1 MFQGNRKLW
10 LTLGGRLH
18 RQSERRTMEGRRVDY
33 LIFSITLLSLHGD
46 ATLEGPADSTVVLK
60 ENLTLACTCPWSGNL
75 TQISWEKR
83 TNHNK
88 TQVAVFH
95 HIYGKML
102 FGDYQQRTIFL
113 NSSEM
118 DGSIM
123 IKEASAADQGF
134 YQCSMQTF
142 PKGTWTKKIR
152 VIDTDVLKTHNSDLN
167 IEIKEANNFLLKCN
181 YNLNGTIY
189 SVTIEKLGDGFK
201 DNIASCSFAH
211 RPLVGADY
219 IERSILNCTDFLQVN
234 LLLKNVTVDD
244 EGLYRC
250 HFIMKEENR
259 TTTVS
264 LTVIKEKDDLIKT
277 LFIYIGAGLG
287 FLIAVLITTVICLK
301 RKKKKRMRKRAK
313 HPPARRRHYNNYQ
326 QSMIHD
332 RVSKRPN
339 DRTHED
345 IYINLKNVSNPT
357 RKKKTTFG

>member
-1 MFQGNRKLW
+1 MMRGLSREGENKTICEVCTLTSSVMFQGNRKLW

-18 RQSERRTMEGRRVDY
+18 KHSERRMMEGRRVDY

-46 ATLEGPADSTVVLK
+46 A
-60 ENLTLACTCPWSGNL
+60 
-75 TQISWEKR
+75 
-83 TNHNK
+83 
-88 TQVAVFH
+88 
-95 HIYGKML
+95 
-102 FGDYQQRTIFL
+102 
-113 NSSEM
+113 
-118 DGSIM
+118 
-123 IKEASAADQGF
+123 
-134 YQCSMQTF
+134 
-142 PKGTWTKKIR
+142 
-152 VIDTDVLKTHNSDLN
+152 LKTHNPDLN
-167 IEIKEANNFLLKCN
+167 IEIKEANDFLLKCN
-181 YNLNGTIY
+181 YNLKGTIY
-189 SVTIEKLGDGFK
+189 SVVIQKLGDGFK
-201 DNIASCSFAH
+201 DNVASCSFAH

-219 IERSILNCTDFLQVN
+219 IERSILNCTDFLQVS

-250 HFIMKEENR
+250 HFTMKEENR

-277 LFIYIGAGLG
+277 LSIYIGAGLG